1 VPVKK
6 KGKQK
11 RLGDYGATEE
21 YFPDAT
27 RVTNAKLE
35 GEVITIEK
43 VRQASAEDREYY
55 VVLAKWKGEPV
66 SFGTGEVQTRQIDD
80 FLEDGGKF
88 PQEVKVERPRGK
100 RYYLFAN
107 P

>member
-1 VPVKK
+1 MPRKK
-6 KGKQK
+6 KEPEIK
-11 RLGDYGATEE
+11 LGDYGATEE

-35 GEVITIEK
+35 GEVVTIEK
-43 VRQASAEDREYY
+43 VRKATTEDREYY
-55 VVLAKWKGEPV
+55 VVLAKWKDEPV

-88 PQEVKVERPRGK
+88 PQEVRVERPRGK
-100 RYYLFAN
+100 RYYLFTN